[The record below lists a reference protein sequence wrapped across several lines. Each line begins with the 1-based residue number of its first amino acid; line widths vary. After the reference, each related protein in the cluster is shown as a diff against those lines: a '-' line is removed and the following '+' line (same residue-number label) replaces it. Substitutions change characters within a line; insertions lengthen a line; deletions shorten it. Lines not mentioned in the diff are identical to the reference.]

1 MGIKRVWTYAGTFQT
16 LSIAGVISN
25 QYIVELV
32 EKYITLRAVSDKT
45 LPQKSWP
52 ITTLATMGQRRHNV
66 WVVACAGARVYR
78 TATKYMRI
86 IFL

>member
-1 MGIKRVWTYAGTFQT
+1 
-16 LSIAGVISN
+16 
-25 QYIVELV
+25 
-32 EKYITLRAVSDKT
+32 
-45 LPQKSWP
+45 
-52 ITTLATMGQRRHNV
+52 MGQRRPNV

>member
-1 MGIKRVWTYAGTFQT
+1 MRK
-16 LSIAGVISN
+16 
-25 QYIVELV
+25 
-32 EKYITLRAVSDKT
+32 KKKKT
-45 LPQKSWP
+45 CWKIHYSPCSFREDTAQKSWP

-86 IFL
+86 IYL

>member
-1 MGIKRVWTYAGTFQT
+1 MRKKKKNLLKNTLLSVRFQRRHCP
-16 LSIAGVISN
+16 
-25 QYIVELV
+25 
-32 EKYITLRAVSDKT
+32 K
-45 LPQKSWP
+45 KSWP

-86 IFL
+86 IYL

>member
-1 MGIKRVWTYAGTFQT
+1 M
-16 LSIAGVISN
+16 
-25 QYIVELV
+25 
-32 EKYITLRAVSDKT
+32 VSENT

-78 TATKYMRI
+78 KATKYMRI
-86 IFL
+86 IYL

>member
-1 MGIKRVWTYAGTFQT
+1 MRKKKKK
-16 LSIAGVISN
+16 
-25 QYIVELV
+25 LV
-32 EKYITLRAVSDKT
+32 EKYITLRAVSEKT

-52 ITTLATMGQRRHNV
+52 VTTLATMGQRRHNV

-86 IFL
+86 IYL